1 MYGGIYLGNKVSWL
15 NPIWNTFAK
24 SINYIIK
31 RRFMAK
37 KAYTTTLG
45 VITSDTERILWR
57 HSCLPKQM
65 AQQLGKGMVLLQGQL
80 REVATYEGFDHEV
93 DQTILHHQESF
104 M

>member
-1 MYGGIYLGNKVSWL
+1 MSFITRPNLIASKVF
-15 NPIWNTFAK
+15 I
-24 SINYIIK
+24 
-31 RRFMAK
+31 
-37 KAYTTTLG
+37 TTLG